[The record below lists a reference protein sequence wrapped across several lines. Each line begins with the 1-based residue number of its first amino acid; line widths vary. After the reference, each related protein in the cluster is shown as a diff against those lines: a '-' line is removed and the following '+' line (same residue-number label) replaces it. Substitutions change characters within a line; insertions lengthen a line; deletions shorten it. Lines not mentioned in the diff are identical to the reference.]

1 MIEPP
6 VITYYD
12 VADEVVAFST
22 TRHGGCGKGAYSG
35 FSINAYC
42 GDDEDCVRRNREA
55 LSDALGIDG
64 SHIVMPHQTHGTE
77 TRVIGPEFLELGSR
91 TRHMVLEGVD
101 ALMTSVRGVCIGVST
116 ADCIP
121 VLLYDADNHAV
132 CAVHA
137 GWRGTVMRIV
147 QKAIVEMNAVYGTDA
162 SRLKAVIGPGIS
174 LDSFEVGE
182 EVYDRFCAAGFDMQG
197 ISCRKGKWHIDLPG
211 CNRMQMV
218 ESGVDDGNIYSCGI
232 CTFKNADNYFSARRL
247 GTESGRIFNAIYLR
261 Q

>member
-1 MIEPP
+1 
-6 VITYYD
+6 
-12 VADEVVAFST
+12 
-22 TRHGGCGKGAYSG
+22 
-35 FSINAYC
+35 
-42 GDDEDCVRRNREA
+42 
-55 LSDALGIDG
+55 
-64 SHIVMPHQTHGTE
+64 
-77 TRVIGPEFLELGSR
+77 
-91 TRHMVLEGVD
+91 
-101 ALMTSVRGVCIGVST
+101 
-116 ADCIP
+116 
-121 VLLYDADNHAV
+121 
-132 CAVHA
+132 
-137 GWRGTVMRIV
+137 MRIV

-218 ESGVDDGNIYSCGI
+218 ESGVNDGNIYSCGI
-232 CTFKNADNYFSARRL
+232 CTIKNADDYFSARRL

>member
-1 MIEPP
+1 
-6 VITYYD
+6 
-12 VADEVVAFST
+12 
-22 TRHGGCGKGAYSG
+22 
-35 FSINAYC
+35 
-42 GDDEDCVRRNREA
+42 
-55 LSDALGIDG
+55 
-64 SHIVMPHQTHGTE
+64 
-77 TRVIGPEFLELGSR
+77 
-91 TRHMVLEGVD
+91 
-101 ALMTSVRGVCIGVST
+101 
-116 ADCIP
+116 
-121 VLLYDADNHAV
+121 
-132 CAVHA
+132 
-137 GWRGTVMRIV
+137 MRIV

-232 CTFKNADNYFSARRL
+232 CTFKNADDYFSARRL